1 MDILK
6 LLNGYSSTDILF
18 IVVIILSAVLAFLN
32 GAVREGLSLSKWIL
46 SALISKKYLY
56 LLDHYANIQPLV
68 VKQLVGFCL
77 VFILLSLLFQLI
89 NVAVNHFIKFSGIG
103 LLNKLLGMLFG
114 AGRGII
120 VCAIATLIIPFLM
133 PNYNVHDSK
142 LFPVLSPALEMVVQ
156 YKTII

>member
-6 LLNGYSSTDILF
+6 LLNSYSSTDILF
-18 IVVIILSAVLAFLN
+18 VVVIVLSAILAFLN
-32 GAVREGLSLSKWIL
+32 GAVREGLSLSKWII

-56 LLDHYANIQPLV
+56 LLDHYANIQPLL

-89 NVAVNHFIKFSGIG
+89 NVAINHFIKFSGIG
-103 LLNKLLGMLFG
+103 LLNKFLGMVFG

-120 VCAIATLIIPFLM
+120 ICSIATLIIPFLV

-142 LFPVLSPALEMVVQ
+142 LFPLLSPALEMVVQ